1 MESLSS
7 QRSTEPLQ
15 SVSYCLQAIHTLLES
30 PWPRSKLSADPI
42 LTVELLNVMHRVLLT
57 RETLCTHQQVVLAT
71 KQSIKAMH
79 EKLNKQRQQHG
90 TSFCLFVLLLMF
102 FFVLFCFV
110 CLFVFFFFCVLFWI
124 WGVTSN

>member
-15 SVSYCLQAIHTLLES
+15 SVSYCLQAIHTLLEG

-79 EKLNKQRQQHG
+79 EKLNKQRQQYG
-90 TSFCLFVLLLMF
+90 MCFCLLFVRLSLFLGQGEGGKPLLL
-102 FFVLFCFV
+102 C
-110 CLFVFFFFCVLFWI
+110 
-124 WGVTSN
+124 